1 MKSKIMT
8 MDKAIKEF
16 VRDGDVVYLGGFIQH
31 EPYAAIHEII
41 RQRKKGLTVSSCAGM
56 IALDQ
61 LIGAGCLD
69 RVITT
74 YTWNPLP
81 KPAHALRRCMEK
93 GIPHEIQMEEYSI
106 LSLTLSYFAGALDL
120 PFVATKTLM
129 GSDLAK
135 NPSFLGENKL
145 KIIESPFNGEKVC
158 LVPPLKHD
166 IGIMQVQRA
175 DNFGNAQAWGV
186 MGDSKYGINSCSRVI
201 ICAEEIVDTEVIK
214 RDPGRTIIPGFKVSA
229 VVEEPWGSHP
239 SYVTGCYD
247 MDWRYFSF
255 YDKATETLDGFENY
269 LKEWVYGVKDRS
281 EYIKKIGKKNLD
293 ALKPKPWSGNPV
305 DYGYCAQYQED
316 YVS

>member
-31 EPYAAIHEII
+31 EPYPAIHEII
-41 RQRKKGLTVSSCAGM
+41 RQRKKGLTGSSCAGM

-81 KPAHALRRCMEK
+81 KPAHAFRRCLEK
-93 GIPHEIQMEEYSI
+93 GIPHDVKIEEYSI
-106 LSLTLSYFAGALDL
+106 LALTLSYFAGALDL

-135 NPSFLGENKL
+135 NSSFLGDNKL
-145 KIIESPFNGEKVC
+145 KTIESPFNGEKVC
-158 LVPPLKHD
+158 LIPPLKHD
-166 IGIMQVQRA
+166 IGIIQVQRA
-175 DNFGNAQAWGV
+175 DSIGNAQAWGV

-201 ICAEEIVDTEVIK
+201 ICAEEIVNTEVIK

-269 LKEWVYGVKDRS
+269 LKEWVYDIKDRS
-281 EYIKKIGKKNLD
+281 EYIKKIDKKNLD
-293 ALKPKPWSGNPV
+293 VLKPKPWSGNPV

-316 YVS
+316 YL